1 MRYGTIPVAHATGGL
16 RDTIDDV
23 NPFAKDDEPNGTGW
37 TFTPPDAP
45 TMLGAVDAALDV
57 YRERKD
63 VWQRVMLAGMVK
75 DLSWERSAE
84 QYEQIFSWA
93 FIDNPIRYH

>member
-1 MRYGTIPVAHATGGL
+1 
-16 RDTIDDV
+16 
-23 NPFAKDDEPNGTGW
+23 
-37 TFTPPDAP
+37 
-45 TMLGAVDAALDV
+45 MLGAVDAALNV